1 MFRQTQPT
9 DWLRDGMNFQGFS
22 REPLF
27 RSKIKLLYFE
37 RRDRL
42 NKYISGDGSTK
53 GLITYTVL
61 TG

>member
-1 MFRQTQPT
+1 
-9 DWLRDGMNFQGFS
+9 MNFHGFS
-22 REPLF
+22 RETLF

-42 NKYISGDGSTK
+42 NKYISGDGYTK